1 MYYLVVFVEGFRVL
15 GGINVFFYV
24 LGWCGGRLCIYVICV
39 VCVVCLCIAEYLYG
53 WVSPFQHS
61 VRIEII
67 QIPDISHLLS
77 VISHQ
82 PVLISVLLLPLL
94 LLLHPLLLPLP
105 FPVLSLLLSPLHHH
119 INIDI

>member
-1 MYYLVVFVEGFRVL
+1 VL
-15 GGINVFFYV
+15 GGIKVFFFTYWGGVVDGQCICV
-24 LGWCGGRLCIYVICV
+24 LCLVCV

-53 WVSPFQHS
+53 WVSPFQQS